1 MATGFIS
8 NVSVK
13 GIAACVPRGCESN
26 MDYELLTQ
34 EERIKLVKTT
44 GIEKRRI
51 AQKDQC
57 TSDFCFHAAEKL
69 ISELKWKRDEIEAL
83 VFVSQ
88 TADYP
93 YPATSIILQDRLGL
107 PKSSICFDI
116 NLGCSGYVYG
126 LGALAGQMSS
136 MKIKKGLLLVGEVAA
151 RTTTYTDRSSYPL
164 FGDAGT
170 ATALEFDENAEKI
183 YFDFGSDGGGHNA
196 ILMKSGNIGGRFP
209 VTEESLKLKRVDK
222 GIERNDLH
230 VILNGIEV
238 FNFSIT
244 TVPRSVNLLV
254 EKFGLDLDE
263 IDAFVLHQAN
273 FIMNDT
279 IRKKLKLPAEKVH
292 YSLKEFGNT
301 SSASIPLTIVHSLQ
315 ERISTEKLRLLIS
328 GFGVGLSWGT
338 MVLDADKIICP
349 GLIEI

>member
-1 MATGFIS
+1 MTTGLIS
-8 NVSVK
+8 NVSIK
-13 GIAACVPRGCESN
+13 GIAACVPVRSESN
-26 MDYELLTQ
+26 LDYELLTR

-51 AQKDQC
+51 AEGDQC
-57 TSDFCFHAAEKL
+57 TSDFCFIAAERL
-69 ISELKWKRDEIEAL
+69 IADLKWKKDEIEAL
-83 VFVSQ
+83 IFVSQ

-107 PKSSICFDI
+107 PKASICFDI

-126 LGALAGQMSS
+126 LGIISNLVSS
-136 MKIKKGLLLVGEVAA
+136 MNIKKGLLLVGEVAA
-151 RTTTYTDRSSYPL
+151 RTTTITDRSSYPL

-170 ATALEFDENAEKI
+170 ATAVEYDTKADKI
-183 YFDFGSDGGGHNA
+183 YFDYGSDGSGHKA

-209 VTEESLKLKRVDK
+209 VTEDSLKVKIVSK

-230 VILNGIEV
+230 VILNGIDV

-244 TVPRSVNLLV
+244 EVPRSVKQLV
-254 EKFGLDLDE
+254 EKFDINLE
-263 IDAFVLHQAN
+263 SIDAFVLHQAN

-279 IRKKLKLPAEKVH
+279 IRKKLKLPAEKMF
-292 YSLKEFGNT
+292 YSLKDFGNT
-301 SSASIPLTIVHSLQ
+301 SSASIPLTIVHALQ
-315 ERISTEKLRLLIS
+315 KRVREEKIKLLIS

-338 MVLDADKIICP
+338 MVIDVDKIVCP
-349 GLIEI
+349 DILEI